1 MNLPMLPVSGGTLV
15 ADMLWFLVFVGW
27 VILLVV
33 GLEADKPL
41 SGGIPGHVD
50 LHELRASHHWSL
62 GDKIGEIGGWA
73 LFAAVCALLPV
84 ILWWIFTVHG
94 GG

>member
-1 MNLPMLPVSGGTLV
+1 MNLPAINLAGGVIV
-15 ADMLWFLVFVGW
+15 ADFLWFLVFVGW

-50 LHELRASHHWSL
+50 LHEMRAQHQWSL
-62 GDKIGEIGGWA
+62 GDKVGELGGWA
-73 LFAAVCALLPV
+73 IFAAVSALLPV
-84 ILWWIFTVHG
+84 ILYWIFAVHSR
-94 GG
+94 

>member
-1 MNLPMLPVSGGTLV
+1 MSLSLFNLSGGALV
-15 ADMLWFLVFVGW
+15 ADVLWFLVFVGW

-50 LHELRASHHWSL
+50 LHELRARHHWSL
-62 GDKIGEIGGWA
+62 GDQVGEIGGWVV
-73 LFAAVCALLPV
+73 FAAVCALLPV
-84 ILWWIFTVHG
+84 ILWWILAVHAG
-94 GG
+94 

>member
-1 MNLPMLPVSGGTLV
+1 MNLPMLNLPGGV
-15 ADMLWFLVFVGW
+15 IAADVLWFLVFVGW

-50 LHELRASHHWSL
+50 LHETHMQHQWSL
-62 GDKIGEIGGWA
+62 RDKIGEIGGWA
-73 LFAAVCALLPV
+73 GFAAVCALLPV
-84 ILWWIFTVHG
+84 ILYWIFAVHG
-94 GG
+94 R

>member
-1 MNLPMLPVSGGTLV
+1 MSLPLHLSV
-15 ADMLWFLVFVGW
+15 AALAGDFLWFLVFVGW

-50 LHELRASHHWSL
+50 LHEMHMKHHWSP
-62 GDKIGEIGGWA
+62 GDKLGEIGGWVV
-73 LFAAVCALLPV
+73 FAAVCALLPV
-84 ILWWIFTVHG
+84 ILWWVFAVHG
-94 GG
+94 G

>member
-1 MNLPMLPVSGGTLV
+1 MLNISGAAIV
-15 ADMLWFLVFVGW
+15 ADALWFLVFVGW
-27 VILLVV
+27 VILLLV

-50 LHELRASHHWSL
+50 LHEMRAEHRWAP

-73 LFAAVCALLPV
+73 IFAAVCALLPV
-84 ILWWIFTVHG
+84 ILWWIFAVHAG
-94 GG
+94 

>member
-1 MNLPMLPVSGGTLV
+1 MNLPGMTVGSGV
-15 ADMLWFLVFVGW
+15 IAADVLWFLVFVGW

-50 LHELRASHHWSL
+50 LHETRMQHHWSL
-62 GDKIGEIGGWA
+62 RDKIGEIGGWA
-73 LFAAVCALLPV
+73 AFAAVSTLLPV
-84 ILWWIFTVHG
+84 ILYWIFVVHDK
-94 GG
+94 

>member
-1 MNLPMLPVSGGTLV
+1 MNLPLNLSAGTLV
-15 ADMLWFLVFVGW
+15 ADLLWFLVFAGW

-50 LHELRASHHWSL
+50 LHETRMKHHWSSR
-62 GDKIGEIGGWA
+62 DKLGEIGGWVV
-73 LFAAVCALLPV
+73 FAAVSALLPV
-84 ILWWIFTVHG
+84 ILWWVFAVHG
-94 GG
+94 K